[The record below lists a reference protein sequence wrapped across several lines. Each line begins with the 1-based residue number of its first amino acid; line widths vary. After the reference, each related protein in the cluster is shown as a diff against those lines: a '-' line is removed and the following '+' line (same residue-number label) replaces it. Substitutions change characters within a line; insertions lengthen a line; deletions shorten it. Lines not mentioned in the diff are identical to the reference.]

1 MGQHFDVSYAAV
13 SRAAEG
19 SVEPSGWLWQITTA
33 DAPEAIDLFTT
44 SLACT
49 FTPNRCTRIRFFRHS
64 QIIDKL
70 GVRRSIEYRVILANT
85 LE

>member
-33 DAPEAIDLFTT
+33 DALEAIDLFTT

-49 FTPNRCTRIRFFRHS
+49 FTPNR
-64 QIIDKL
+64 
-70 GVRRSIEYRVILANT
+70 
-85 LE
+85 